1 MNNEIIIPNETLV
14 VTCRIHTPI
23 KNILKVGDVV
33 TTPCKDYYNFF
44 VHYATELS
52 RHYECFIP
60 TMLGEK
66 EIAKMNAEVINK
78 YSQPYEPYEYVEPM
92 TCDEQNVAKM
102 NEKYINECVN
112 KYNTEYLDEYN

>member
-1 MNNEIIIPNETLV
+1 MNNEIIMPNETLV

-66 EIAKMNAEVINK
+66 EIAKMNAEIIKNPRNQGV
-78 YSQPYEPYEYVEPM
+78 SRFQSGEEL
-92 TCDEQNVAKM
+92 
-102 NEKYINECVN
+102 VN
-112 KYNTEYLDEYN
+112 SVGK

>member
-1 MNNEIIIPNETLV
+1 MNNEIIMPNETIV

-33 TTPCKDYYNFF
+33 ITPCKDYYNFF

-66 EIAKMNAEVINK
+66 EITKMNAEVINK
-78 YSQPYEPYEYVEPM
+78 YSQPYEYVEPM